1 MVSRVTLRI
10 SKNSPIAPRNKRSF
24 ERPSRE
30 LPSIDSE
37 KFSKTSGLDHLWK
50 NLQTEGVLKRA
61 SDLISSSQD
70 TGLLKHY
77 ESAWGVCVSW
87 CSRQKVCPTRCEIS
101 YVLNFSTEL
110 FDEGHQYNTTVL
122 HKSALSA
129 FHDPIQDIK
138 IGDHRCSV

>member
-1 MVSRVTLRI
+1 MANIVMVSRVTFRI

-77 ESAWGVCVSW
+77 ESAWGVWVS
-87 CSRQKVCPTRCEIS
+87 
-101 YVLNFSTEL
+101 
-110 FDEGHQYNTTVL
+110 
-122 HKSALSA
+122 
-129 FHDPIQDIK
+129 
-138 IGDHRCSV
+138 